1 MNMNL
6 SLCLFCALA
15 ILSISNARLLN
26 EALNENLDSNENN
39 DRAESYIRSQFS
51 KLGSKNKRVKIN
63 FK

>member
-1 MNMNL
+1 ML
-6 SLCLFCALA
+6 ILC
-15 ILSISNARLLN
+15 ISHLSISNARLLN

>member
-1 MNMNL
+1 ML
-6 SLCLFCALA
+6 ILC
-15 ILSISNARLLN
+15 ISHLSISNARLLN

-51 KLGSKNKRVKIN
+51 KLGSKNKRVKIT